1 MRVDH
6 LIVGQGIAGSQLAW
20 HLLCAGR
27 TVRIIDAT
35 SGQTC
40 SRAAAGMINPIT
52 GRAFRKTWM
61 IDDLLPAARAT
72 YTAMERELGGRF
84 WFEMDMH
91 RIITSAEQEADW
103 RAKCEDQTYMPYL
116 SGSATTRLEPPVHNP
131 DGSFTVGGVCRVDGP
146 ALLSALNDRWVRDG
160 VLVRA
165 DFDHRALEVTDHG
178 VAYNGLTAEN
188 IIFCEGAALADNP
201 WFGHLPLVPNRGE
214 VLHVRIPG
222 LPEGLV
228 LNRNKN
234 LCHMGGDTFWMGA
247 TIDRGERGRFTTD
260 VGRDTL
266 EEALHEMVGDSY
278 TVVDHQA
285 GVRPTVKHHRPLI
298 GRHPMHPQLVVFNGM
313 GTKGYSLSPW
323 MAHHL
328 VCHLLNDEPLLHD
341 VNIDR
346 WMNDITA

>member
-6 LIVGQGIAGSQLAW
+6 LIVGQGIAGTNLAW
-20 HLLCAGR
+20 HLLRAGR

-35 SGQTC
+35 GGQTC

-72 YTAMERELGGRF
+72 YTAMERALDGRF

-103 RAKCEDQTYMPYL
+103 RAKCEDERYAPYL
-116 SGSATTRLEPPVHNP
+116 DDSMTTRLEPPVRNP

-146 ALLSALNDRWVRDG
+146 ALLSALRDRWTRDG
-160 VLVRA
+160 VLIRA
-165 DFDHRALEVTDHG
+165 AFDHSALEITSEG
-178 VAYNGLTAEN
+178 VAYEGIEAGS
-188 IIFCEGAALADNP
+188 IVFCEGAGLIDNP

-214 VLHVRIPG
+214 VLHVCVPG

-234 LCHMGGDTFWMGA
+234 LCHMRGDTFWMGA
-247 TIDRGERGRFTTD
+247 TIDRGERERFTTD
-260 VGRDTL
+260 AGRDQL
-266 EEALHEMVGDSY
+266 EGALHDMVGDAY

-298 GRHPMHPQLVVFNGM
+298 GRHPAHPQLVVFNGM

-323 MAHHL
+323 MANHL
-328 VCHLLNDEPLLHD
+328 VRHLLTGEPLLDD
-341 VNIDR
+341 VNITR
-346 WMNDITA
+346 WMD